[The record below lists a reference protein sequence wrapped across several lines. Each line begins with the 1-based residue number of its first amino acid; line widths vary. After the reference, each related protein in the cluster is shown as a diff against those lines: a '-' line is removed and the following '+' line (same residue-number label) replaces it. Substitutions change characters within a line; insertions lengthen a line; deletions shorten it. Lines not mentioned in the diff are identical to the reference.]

1 MTANTQT
8 DTSALEALNFVGR
21 DSGERLDLWRHG
33 LQGDWETLCSA
44 GRRFGREACDYVRAT
59 DNASL
64 VPGIVRTIAERGSF
78 GGVEVGFFTELS
90 IQLKH

>member
-1 MTANTQT
+1 VTTNMQT

-21 DSGERLDLWRHG
+21 GSDDRLDFWRHG
-33 LQGDWETLCSA
+33 LTGDWETLCAA
-44 GRRFGREACDYVRAT
+44 GRFGREACDYVRAT

-64 VPGIVRTIAERGSF
+64 VPAIVRTIAERCSF

-90 IQLKH
+90 IQLMH

>member
-33 LQGDWETLCSA
+33 LQGDAML
-44 GRRFGREACDYVRAT
+44 GRPPVWTRGVRLRPSDRQCFA
-59 DNASL
+59 
-64 VPGIVRTIAERGSF
+64 RTWYRSNDSGAR
-78 GGVEVGFFTELS
+78 
-90 IQLKH
+90 